1 MILLY
6 LLILLFI
13 LVVLRFFLSQE
24 GFENVP
30 LDPRVQSMYE
40 TFVKWYNPFLVN
52 WEKAITTAVSLG
64 IEQEPQASPDEDTPP
79 SPPPP
84 VTRIQMNTY
93 IADLSSKQNKPFPSI
108 TDPLPNDIDIA
119 TLPTLLATLPK
130 DTTPYQN
137 ALIWMNEQMGQSQQS
152 LQAALQG
159 IPPTIEGFESTCQEV
174 SQCIA
179 NNPEFVAQVAKQ
191 LDAQK
196 AQTQDAQ
203 QTELLSRLAPFL
215 NNPQLTEASK
225 TNQSMANQLS
235 DVQKQAESGE
245 LYSKL
250 NLPGIEPD
258 VKPTIPS
265 GGFALSDMK
274 QKDPQQ
280 YNQLKDNYKQWAD
293 VKLLIEQINRA
304 L

>member
-1 MILLY
+1 
-6 LLILLFI
+6 
-13 LVVLRFFLSQE
+13 VPSQE
-24 GFENVP
+24 AASP
-30 LDPRVQSMYE
+30 QTLDPRVQSMYE
-40 TFVKWYNPFLVN
+40 AFVKWYNPFLVN
-52 WEKAITTAVSLG
+52 WEKAITTAVSLD
-64 IEQEPQASPDEDTPP
+64 IEQAPQINPAEEPSP

-84 VTRIQMNTY
+84 VTRTEMNTY
-93 IADLSSKQNKPFPSI
+93 IADLSSKQNKPFPPI
-108 TDPLPNDIDIA
+108 TDPLPNDMDA
-119 TLPTLLATLPK
+119 MTLPSRLAALPK

-137 ALIWMNEQMGQSQQS
+137 ALIWMNEQMGQSQQE

-159 IPPTIEGFESTCQEV
+159 IPPTIETFETAPTPATPATTPPTCQEV
-174 SQCIA
+174 SQCMA
-179 NNPEFVAQVAKQ
+179 NNPEFVAQVAQQ

-196 AQTQDAQ
+196 AQTQEEQ
-203 QTELLSRLAPFL
+203 QKELLARLAPFL
-215 NNPQLTEASK
+215 NNPQLTDATK
-225 TNQSMANQLS
+225 ANQSMANQLG

-265 GGFALSDMK
+265 GGFAFSEMK
-274 QKDPQQ
+274 QKNPQQ

-293 VKLLIEQINRA
+293 VKQLMEQINRA

>member
-6 LLILLFI
+6 LLILIFI
-13 LVVLRFFLSQE
+13 LVILRFFLSQE

-30 LDPRVQSMYE
+30 LNPRIQSAYE
-40 TFVKWYNPFLVN
+40 TFVKWYNSFLVN
-52 WEKAITTAVSLG
+52 WEKAITIAVSLD

-84 VTRIQMNTY
+84 VTRNQMNTY
-93 IADLSSKQNKPFPSI
+93 IASLSSNQNKSFPPI
-108 TDPLPNDIDIA
+108 TDPLLNDIDAA
-119 TLPTLLATLPK
+119 TLPTRLAALPK

-137 ALIWMNEQMGQSQQS
+137 ALIWMNEQMGQSQQD
-152 LQAALQG
+152 LQTALQG

-174 SQCIA
+174 SQCMA
-179 NNPEFVAQVAKQ
+179 NNPEFIAQVAQQ

-196 AQTQDAQ
+196 AQTQDTQ
-203 QTELLSRLAPFL
+203 QKELLSRLAPFL

-225 TNQSMANQLS
+225 SNQSMANQLG
-235 DVQKQAESGE
+235 DIQKQAESGE
-245 LYSKL
+245 LYSKI

-265 GGFALSDMK
+265 GGFAFSEMK
-274 QKDPQQ
+274 QNNPQQ

-293 VKLLIEQINRA
+293 IKQLIEQINGA